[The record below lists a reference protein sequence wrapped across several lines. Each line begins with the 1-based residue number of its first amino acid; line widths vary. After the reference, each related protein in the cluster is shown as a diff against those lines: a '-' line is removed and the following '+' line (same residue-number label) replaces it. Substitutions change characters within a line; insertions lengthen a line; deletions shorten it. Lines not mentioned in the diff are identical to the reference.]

1 MDFAKP
7 FSFVFE
13 DQNWVKKL
21 AVAGLITCI
30 PIVGFMYLLG
40 WGLEI
45 TRQLI
50 RRESV
55 LLPDTDFSK
64 YLIRGLKAF
73 VIGFVYSIPSLILQI
88 PTQISN
94 YLTTTSASFDDGS
107 GAVAGSLYV
116 VILCASLLNLVYS
129 LLLMFVMPAAYN
141 LFLVNEEEISAGFR
155 LGEIFAMIK
164 KVPVAFLLV
173 LIGTIIASF
182 IGGLGVIA
190 CVIGLL
196 ITIPYSTLIMSHF
209 YGQVYL
215 EAQK

>member
-13 DQNWVKKL
+13 DQNWLKKL
-21 AVAGLITCI
+21 AIAGLITLI

-50 RRESV
+50 RKEPV

-64 YLIRGLKAF
+64 YLTRGLKAF
-73 VIGFVYSIPSLILQI
+73 VIGLVYSIPSIILQI

-94 YLTTTSASFDDGS
+94 FMTSTSASYDDGS
-107 GAVAGSLYV
+107 GVVTGSLYV

-129 LLLMFVMPAAYN
+129 LILMFVMPAAYN

-173 LIGTIIASF
+173 LVGTIIASF

-190 CVIGLL
+190 CIIGLL